1 MSPVRTVQTGAVL
14 AALAVA
20 LGAFGAHGLRDL
32 VTADRLA
39 TFETAVR
46 YLMYHSLGLILIG
59 ALRIRNPWPART
71 LLAGSLIFSGSL
83 FLLVMT
89 GAGWWGAV
97 APVGGALQVGGW
109 LLLALLA
116 GRPSASTGAG

>member
-1 MSPVRTVQTGAVL
+1 MSPVQTVQTGAVL
-14 AALAVA
+14 AATAVA

-32 VTADRLA
+32 VTPERLT

-46 YLMYHSLGLILIG
+46 YLMFHSLGLLLIG
-59 ALRIRNPWPART
+59 ALRVPDPWPART

-83 FLLVMT
+83 LLLVLT

-97 APVGGALQVGGW
+97 APVGGLLQVLGW
-109 LLLALLA
+109 LLLAAAAAKALDARA
-116 GRPSASTGAG
+116 G

>member
-1 MSPVRTVQTGAVL
+1 MSPVRTVQTGALL
-14 AALAVA
+14 AAAAVA

-46 YLMYHSLGLILIG
+46 YLMYHSLGLLLAG
-59 ALRIRNPWPART
+59 TLRIASPWPART
-71 LLAGSLIFSGSL
+71 LLAGSLIFSGNL
-83 FLLVMT
+83 LLLVFT

-97 APVGGALQVGGW
+97 APVGGFLQVCGW
-109 LLLALLA
+109 LLLALAA
-116 GRPSASTGAG
+116 GRPAASGRAR